1 MQNLCQTN
9 MQCLYYH
16 GSSCEGTPI
25 LGFLPFYIK
34 GIKSCLWLYLA
45 SRGILGAQSNNYWQ
59 KTERVSLRRNSRRN
73 TYRSW
78 LNLQL
83 VWREVSGVRSG
94 DDAAI
99 SHFPVKNF
107 IEVVFFSSWK
117 LKKTR
122 IFLETFGGL
131 LDHFGFMKQR
141 IHWFYSIFL
150 FCPLTKYW
158 CNKTW
163 STQFP
168 RIFGNG
174 SVKTSV
180 SNRWYRTFWPQG
192 TDSTL

>member
-9 MQCLYYH
+9 MQCLYD
-16 GSSCEGTPI
+16 GSGCEGTPI
-25 LGFLPFYIK
+25 VAFLPFDIK

-99 SHFPVKNF
+99 SHFPVNFF
-107 IEVVFFSSWK
+107 IEVVFS
-117 LKKTR
+117 
-122 IFLETFGGL
+122 
-131 LDHFGFMKQR
+131 
-141 IHWFYSIFL
+141 
-150 FCPLTKYW
+150 
-158 CNKTW
+158 
-163 STQFP
+163 
-168 RIFGNG
+168 
-174 SVKTSV
+174 
-180 SNRWYRTFWPQG
+180 
-192 TDSTL
+192 

>member
-1 MQNLCQTN
+1 MQNLCQTS
-9 MQCLYYH
+9 MQCLYH
-16 GSSCEGTPI
+16 GSGCEGTPI
-25 LGFLPFYIK
+25 VAFLPFDIK

-59 KTERVSLRRNSRRN
+59 KTERVSLRRKEEEK
-73 TYRSW
+73 Y
-78 LNLQL
+78 LQI
-83 VWREVSGVRSG
+83 VAEP
-94 DDAAI
+94 AI
-99 SHFPVKNF
+99 SVERSEWSAEWWWCSNKPLSRLIFHWGRFFMKVKKHA
-107 IEVVFFSSWK
+107 FFS
-117 LKKTR
+117 
-122 IFLETFGGL
+122 ETFGGL
-131 LDHFGFMKQR
+131 LAHFGFMKQE

-180 SNRWYRTFWPQG
+180 SSRWYRTFWPQG